1 MAKNAP
7 LGEKQHPS
15 EIISDKIIYAN
26 IFIDFQIPT
35 KSRLPWILLESTYNP
50 TFHFDIICIQFVIE
64 GADLSDMPF
73 SHIDLA

>member
-35 KSRLPWILLESTYNP
+35 KSSSLDFIGKYVP